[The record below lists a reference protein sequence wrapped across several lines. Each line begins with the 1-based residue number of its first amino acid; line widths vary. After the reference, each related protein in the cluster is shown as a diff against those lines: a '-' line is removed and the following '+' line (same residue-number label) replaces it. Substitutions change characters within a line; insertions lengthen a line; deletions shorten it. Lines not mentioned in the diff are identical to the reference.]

1 MEIKKNMVKRT
12 VVDEVILV
20 PIENTSLALKGL
32 ITLNETAELLWDA
45 LPAAKGTRASLPT
58 RFARSTRSH
67 ASRRS
72 QTLRNSLQL
81 SASIRLSEPDRCS
94 ME

>member
-1 MEIKKNMVKRT
+1 MVKRT

-45 LPAAKGTRASLPT
+45 LPAAKDAGELADALCAEYEVTREQALADVEE
-58 RFARSTRSH
+58 FLA
-67 ASRRS
+67 
-72 QTLRNSLQL
+72 TLRKY
-81 SASIRLSEPDRCS
+81 SII
-94 ME
+94 

>member
-45 LPAAKGTRASLPT
+45 LPAAKDAVELADALCAEYEVTREQALADVEE
-58 RFARSTRSH
+58 FLA
-67 ASRRS
+67 
-72 QTLRNSLQL
+72 TLRKY
-81 SASIRLSEPDRCS
+81 SII
-94 ME
+94 

>member
-1 MEIKKNMVKRT
+1 MEIKKNMGKRT

-45 LPAAKGTRASLPT
+45 LPAAKDAGELADALCAEYEVTREQALADVEE
-58 RFARSTRSH
+58 FLA
-67 ASRRS
+67 
-72 QTLRNSLQL
+72 TLRKY
-81 SASIRLSEPDRCS
+81 SII
-94 ME
+94 

>member
-45 LPAAKGTRASLPT
+45 LPAAKDAGELADSLCAEYEVTREQALADVEE
-58 RFARSTRSH
+58 FLA
-67 ASRRS
+67 
-72 QTLRNSLQL
+72 TLRKY
-81 SASIRLSEPDRCS
+81 SII
-94 ME
+94 